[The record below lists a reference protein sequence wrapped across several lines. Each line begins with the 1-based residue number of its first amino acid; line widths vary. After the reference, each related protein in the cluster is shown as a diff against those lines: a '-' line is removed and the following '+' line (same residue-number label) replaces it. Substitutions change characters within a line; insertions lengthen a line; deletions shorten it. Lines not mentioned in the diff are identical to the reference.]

1 MIHRCTERD
10 AGVSYKWTR
19 THQRPRYGNAV
30 VRWVERWLPQPR
42 SPRQLLCLEPVRTA
56 HLPPHAGYFQLE
68 NTATGYGEQRGSE
81 VQELRLW
88 GVSHTQNL
96 VRRSTWTKSGM
107 VLSPLMTILLWTSR
121 ARMCRAPVQPSTIS
135 SIRTPSWCVEV
146 SERKGNLNTQKLV
159 KVKIRK
165 A

>member
-1 MIHRCTERD
+1 MVHRCTERD
-10 AGVSYKWTR
+10 AGVSYKWTC

-30 VRWVERWLPQPR
+30 VRWVEQWLPQPR
-42 SPRQLLCLEPVRTA
+42 SPRQLLCLGPVRTA

-68 NTATGYGEQRGSE
+68 NTATGDGEQRE
-81 VQELRLW
+81 RVRCRKWDW
-88 GVSHTQNL
+88 GVSHIQNL
-96 VRRSTWTKSGM
+96 VHRSTWTKSGM

-159 KVKIRK
+159 KVEIRK